1 MKFWGLIARSW
12 VRVGD
17 IGIAFADW
25 CSRRESDA
33 RRRAREW
40 GLMP

>member
-17 IGIAFADW
+17 MGIAFSEW
-25 CSRRESDA
+25 CSRCEAGA
-33 RRRAREW
+33 RRRAR
-40 GLMP
+40 G